1 MRCLLKKPHSIF
13 QYDDSEV
20 DPQFNVLKAI
30 RTAVGGVCIANCF
43 RKVGFLLSLN
53 PGNGFNAEDDMPQ
66 SSLVPLSASSAHDSD
81 DNIPLAELAQRLTP
95 AGKTHFHGPRDS

>member
-13 QYDDSEV
+13 QYDDSKV

-30 RTAVGGVCIANCF
+30 RTAVGGVCIANCL

-66 SSLVPLSASSAHDSD
+66 SSLVPLSAASAHDSD

>member
-1 MRCLLKKPHSIF
+1 MRCLSKKPHSIF
-13 QYDDSEV
+13 QCDDSKV
-20 DPQFNVLKAI
+20 DPQLNVLKAI

-43 RKVGFLLSLN
+43 SKVGFLLSLN

-81 DNIPLAELAQRLTP
+81 EDIPLAELAQRLTP
-95 AGKTHFHGPRDS
+95 TGKTHYYRPHDS